1 MRAKFLIGG
10 GAIVVVLVGLML
22 WAMTRPG
29 AAAFYMTTTEVGAIG
44 RAEQVG
50 IRDIR
55 VNGEVVPGSIQTN
68 GIETTFVISDGR
80 TPLEITTEAP
90 LPDTFRANSEVVA
103 RGHPVHDPRG
113 AVTFEAS
120 EVLAKC
126 PSKFKTAT
134 S

>member
-10 GAIVVVLVGLML
+10 GAIVMVLVALML

-44 RAEQVG
+44 RADQVG
-50 IRDIR
+50 GRDIR
-55 VNGEVVPGSIQTN
+55 VNGKVVPGSIQTS
-68 GIETTFVISDGR
+68 GIKTTFVISDGR
-80 TPLEITTEAP
+80 TPLEITTQAP
-90 LPDTFRANSEVVA
+90 LPDTFRVDSEVVA
-103 RGHPVHDPRG
+103 RGHPTDDPSG
-113 AVTFEAS
+113 AVTFVAS

-126 PSKFKTAT
+126 PSKFKAAT